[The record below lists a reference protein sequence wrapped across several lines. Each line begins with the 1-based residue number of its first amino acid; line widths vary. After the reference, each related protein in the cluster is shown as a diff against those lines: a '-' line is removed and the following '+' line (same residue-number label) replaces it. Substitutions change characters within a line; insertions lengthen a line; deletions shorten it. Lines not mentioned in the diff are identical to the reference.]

1 MDNMEKISETPKK
14 KVSPEF
20 RERLLEL
27 IDDVGCR
34 RTEFSSLVKV
44 NKDII
49 SRATIYGIVPS
60 MQSLLKIADYS
71 EVSLEYLLGLK
82 DKNEFYKSESPTTFH
97 ARLLQLTE
105 EKGTTFAQIAHR
117 MPFARNLFQEWL
129 RRKTLPTLD
138 NLLALAEYF
147 KVSPEY
153 LLGRTDDKN

>member
-71 EVSLEYLLGLK
+71 EVSLESINLK
-82 DKNEFYKSESPTTFH
+82 VPPLFMHGFY
-97 ARLLQLTE
+97 
-105 EKGTTFAQIAHR
+105 
-117 MPFARNLFQEWL
+117 N
-129 RRKTLPTLD
+129 
-138 NLLALAEYF
+138 
-147 KVSPEY
+147 
-153 LLGRTDDKN
+153 